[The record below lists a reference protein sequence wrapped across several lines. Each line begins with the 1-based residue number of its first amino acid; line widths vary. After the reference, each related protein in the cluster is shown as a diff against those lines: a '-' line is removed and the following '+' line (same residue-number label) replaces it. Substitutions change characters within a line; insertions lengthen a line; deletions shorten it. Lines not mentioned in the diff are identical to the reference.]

1 MNNLNYGYAPG
12 LALQVSGVNKVC
24 WSVLNGDLLLLLCSW
39 LLDRLNDQLVDS
51 FVRGVYTN
59 KICHA
64 TVRNRC
70 NACVLTIECNSK
82 RYKAK
87 RFRNSIRFSLKCF
100 FQNNNYQG
108 SME

>member
-1 MNNLNYGYAPG
+1 MHNLNYGYAPG

-64 TVRNRC
+64 TVRTQS
-70 NACVLTIECNSK
+70 NACVLMIECNSK
-82 RYKAK
+82 
-87 RFRNSIRFSLKCF
+87 
-100 FQNNNYQG
+100 
-108 SME
+108 